1 MDVPFFPTIADDVPV
16 ARDCGRICH
25 HELTAIVAVDVDVAV
40 KSSTEGRGHGGE
52 VGTDSGAADVG
63 VTRVGAVR
71 LEQDVVPAAVDAHH
85 TAESD
90 VARTSGALAEHRI
103 DGQGTPIT
111 RREDDQFTA
120 RSGHDRPLARRGAER
135 SRGEARTEEDRAG
148 TDSDGLACADEEVGG
163 RGGVVAQGI
172 NRLRRPGRGVRLAEI
187 DVLGDREGLR
197 GAGSGGGSADGHR
210 ARADGDNRGTDR
222 DARTADGGADNESG
236 SASNRNRRRAK
247 RRHTRGQGLGI
258 VGRRCRRGGVGRGRE
273 PGTGNILGREIGDV
287 IPRGAED
294 GVGRAV
300 GVGQESAGRAG
311 RRHHAV
317 RGGQG
322 VTRVSDEERTA
333 RGTGDGAE
341 GE

>member
-1 MDVPFFPTIADDVPV
+1 MDVPFIPTIADDVPV

-63 VTRVGAVR
+63 VARVGAVR
-71 LEQDVVPAAVDAHH
+71 LEQDVVLAAVDAHH

-103 DGQGTPIT
+103 DGQGTPIS
-111 RREDDQFTA
+111 EDDQFTA

-148 TDSDGLACADEEVGG
+148 TDSDGLARADEEVGG

-210 ARADGDNRGTDR
+210 ARADGDDGGTDR

-236 SASNRNRRRAK
+236 SAGNRNRRRGSH
-247 RRHTRGQGLGI
+247 RRTTRQGLGI
-258 VGRRCRRGGVGRGRE
+258 VGRRCRRGGVSRGHE
-273 PGTGNILGREIGDV
+273 PAAGVLGREIGDV